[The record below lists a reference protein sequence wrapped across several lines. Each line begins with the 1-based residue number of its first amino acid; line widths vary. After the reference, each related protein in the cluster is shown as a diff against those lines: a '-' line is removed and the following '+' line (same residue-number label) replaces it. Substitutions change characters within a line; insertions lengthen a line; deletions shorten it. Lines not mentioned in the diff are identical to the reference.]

1 MFIRKA
7 LVLSTLFLS
16 AFSYHNTPTPREDRL
31 TDWDALQNL
40 LDSIDSTVLHGVL
53 HQLSPKF
60 KDGVFSK
67 DRSALEHV
75 HSENPAVATKLVH
88 IALKRQ
94 AANATT
100 TRVSPAQQSSK
111 EASQTSEE
119 ASVSQALNSQIHAS
133 TVPAKTTV
141 HVAPSQPPDT
151 TPISTGDGFVVYS
164 TIGGGVVTKTSQAVP
179 VSFTPS
185 TSTHLYY
192 TTLPN
197 GQVQTSTSVVVV
209 NAPMTGEPTAAG
221 AAATSA
227 PGLQNVGAFVQVGS
241 TLLAAVCGLA
251 AFML

>member
-1 MFIRKA
+1 MFITKA

-16 AFSYHNTPTPREDRL
+16 AFSYHNTPTPREDRI

-75 HSENPAVATKLVH
+75 HSENPAIATKLVH

-94 AANATT
+94 AANATS
-100 TRVSPAQQSSK
+100 TRVSPASQSS
-111 EASQTSEE
+111 EA
-119 ASVSQALNSQIHAS
+119 ASVSQELTSQIHAS

-141 HVAPSQPPDT
+141 HVAPSKPPDT
-151 TPISTGDGFVVYS
+151 NPVSTGDGFVVYS

-185 TSTHLYY
+185 TSTDLFY

-227 PGLQNVGAFVQVGS
+227 PGLQDVGASVQVGS
-241 TLLAAVCGLA
+241 KLLAAVCGLA